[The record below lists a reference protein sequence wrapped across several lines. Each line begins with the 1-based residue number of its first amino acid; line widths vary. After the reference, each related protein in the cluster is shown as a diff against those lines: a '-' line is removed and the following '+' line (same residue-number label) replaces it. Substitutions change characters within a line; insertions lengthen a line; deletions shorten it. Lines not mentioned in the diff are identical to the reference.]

1 MKTIRLAVL
10 NTHPIQYFAPFYRV
24 LDQSPLI
31 EPTVLYLS
39 DVSLRGGRD
48 PGFGLSVSW
57 DIDLLDGYASRFI
70 GAAQARTPRGFF
82 SLIAPGLWP
91 ELTSGRYDAV
101 LIHGHNFAA
110 NWIALAAARAAGLT
124 VLARGDSHADL
135 ERGGLK
141 AALRRPIVRAFYH
154 ACHRYLAIGSRN
166 AAFYRD
172 LGMPADRIVLAP
184 FAVDNERFAAARRQ
198 GAGERAR
205 TRARHGIDA
214 DRPAVLFVGK
224 LTPQKRPADL
234 IEAMARLRAQTDARC
249 SLVFCGSGELEA
261 ELRGRCAGAGLDK
274 VVFTGFVN
282 QAALPGLYAAADI
295 FAFPADGEESW
306 GLAVNE
312 AMAAGLPVVVS
323 RQVGCAADLVVDG
336 VNGFLPQTGDIDAWS
351 QALGRLV
358 ASPALR
364 AAQGRASAEQISSW
378 SYRECLD
385 GFHRALEGAV
395 APPMAARRD
404 DRRAAALTAA
414 GR

>member
-1 MKTIRLAVL
+1 MSPIRLAVL

-48 PGFGLSVSW
+48 PGFGASVAW

-70 GAAQARTPRGFF
+70 GAAHARTPRGFF

-110 NWIALAAARAAGLT
+110 NWIALAAAKAAGLI
-124 VLARGDSHADL
+124 VLARGDSHPDL
-135 ERGGLK
+135 ARGRLR
-141 AALRRPIVRAFYH
+141 AALRRPIVEAFYRS
-154 ACHRYLAIGSRN
+154 CDRYLAIGSRN
-166 AAFYRD
+166 AAFYRE
-172 LGMPADRIVLAP
+172 LGAPADRIVLAP

-198 GAGERAR
+198 GAVERTR
-205 TRARHGIDA
+205 TRARYGIDA
-214 DRPAVLFVGK
+214 DGPAVLFVGK

-234 IEAMARLRAQTDARC
+234 IEAMARLRVRTDARC

-261 ELRGRCAGAGLDK
+261 ELRGRCAVAGLDK

-282 QAALPGLYAAADI
+282 QAALPHLYAAADI
-295 FAFPADGEESW
+295 FALPADGEESW

-323 RQVGCAADLVVDG
+323 RQVGCAADLVAEG

-351 QALGRLV
+351 HALGRLI

-364 AAQGRASAEQISSW
+364 ASQGRASAERISNW
-378 SYRECLD
+378 SYGACLD
-385 GFHRALEGAV
+385 GFHRALDGAV
-395 APPMAARRD
+395 AP
-404 DRRAAALTAA
+404 RRAAARGHHRAPTLTVA